1 MEMKEMCRIVIGAAM
16 RVHSHFGPGFLE
28 EVYKNALLHELRKV
42 GLNCEKEVGVDVMYD
57 GVRVGY
63 YQADIIVDNRLI
75 LELKAVSTLV
85 AKHEAQIVNYLSA
98 TGIDDGLLLNFG
110 SQSLQFKHKYRL
122 PKILNNPV
130 NPVNPVRNNYG
141 DKKFSCAYFITIVL
155 TVLSPLSQKREE
167 HAGAGQGVIKGVMA
181 VYGINA
187 QNVDKMRERMA
198 FQIGPPITSERER
211 VADLHTLRRKLEIEF
226 GALLPQHPQI
236 ERRIVRDQQRVFADK
251 REELPHRRFRRDAIL
266 AQKIERN
273 TMHPFRIRIHLTCR
287 ADVERER
294 ARQLPAHIFSGGD
307 LADLVVVGATGRLG
321 IEHDHPPAPRIFR
334 NPRQCIR
341 TDSHIRLCIIPSF
354 VSSVSIHGL
363 LLPAFSVLRLLS

>member
-1 MEMKEMCRIVIGAAM
+1 MEMKEVCRIVIGAAM

-130 NPVNPVRNNYG
+130 NPVNPV
-141 DKKFSCAYFITIVL
+141 KT
-155 TVLSPLSQKREE
+155 EE
-167 HAGAGQGVIKGVMA
+167 CK
-181 VYGINA
+181 
-187 QNVDKMRERMA
+187 
-198 FQIGPPITSERER
+198 
-211 VADLHTLRRKLEIEF
+211 
-226 GALLPQHPQI
+226 
-236 ERRIVRDQQRVFADK
+236 
-251 REELPHRRFRRDAIL
+251 
-266 AQKIERN
+266 
-273 TMHPFRIRIHLTCR
+273 
-287 ADVERER
+287 
-294 ARQLPAHIFSGGD
+294 
-307 LADLVVVGATGRLG
+307 
-321 IEHDHPPAPRIFR
+321 
-334 NPRQCIR
+334 
-341 TDSHIRLCIIPSF
+341 
-354 VSSVSIHGL
+354 
-363 LLPAFSVLRLLS
+363 